1 MDFYAPLAVSFV
13 LLLAAGVMMS
23 SHLRAWKSAREKE
36 LDAAEFDYLRRQF
49 RRRIQTS
56 VMLAVLAVALSVG
69 YAATN
74 WWIRSNWFAAV
85 FWLATMLLAC
95 WVGLLALVDI
105 WATKHYYGRL
115 RHNCL
120 VERAKLEAEL
130 RRMQEPEVRGQR
142 PEDRDQKA
150 SMNPD
155 L

>member
-13 LLLAAGVMMS
+13 LLLAAVGMMS

-36 LDAAEFDYLRRQF
+36 LDAKEFDYHRRQF
-49 RRRIQTS
+49 RRRMQTS

-74 WWIRSNWFAAV
+74 WWIRSSWFAAV

-130 RRMQEPEVRGQR
+130 RRDG
-142 PEDRDQKA
+142 KKW
-150 SMNPD
+150 
-155 L
+155 